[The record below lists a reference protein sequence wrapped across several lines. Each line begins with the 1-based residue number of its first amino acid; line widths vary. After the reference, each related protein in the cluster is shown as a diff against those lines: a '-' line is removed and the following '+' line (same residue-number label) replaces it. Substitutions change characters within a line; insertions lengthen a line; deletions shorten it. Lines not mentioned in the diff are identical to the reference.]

1 MSLVIDRVCK
11 SDSRPEKLE
20 TDGFVLFVGEP
31 TPPKPKKKSVTPS
44 PALYVPEG
52 FDPDQHLERSR
63 RNCGDRARYLL
74 HMIHTQTIFNHRD
87 RQDGVRLKAA
97 YLRKF
102 MTKKNYRHIIADLE
116 AGGVIEIERKA
127 IRGSQSYKFRL
138 AGDFRTQS
146 CRRYFPKDGYLVR
159 ALQKWRS
166 DADRE
171 ITCPTRKNLR
181 EQLWRVRV
189 KFEDARTLLAGL
201 PLNDEGHAD
210 TLSCLERLHE
220 EDWYFVA
227 DRQGRVHHNVSCLK
241 RELRQFLRVDGEP
254 LVELDISNSQPLFC
268 GLTYFIWL
276 KNGCSFADLHS
287 SDPLSGALRLNEEHL
302 ELLIATRSY
311 LSSTKKQ
318 KEGKGKGIPL
328 RCPPLG
334 IVNNDA
340 MRYLV
345 LCEQGQLYEY
355 LAEKAGE
362 DLSDYATR
370 NKFKQKVF
378 SHVMFARKKHMDNS
392 LAQVFKQEFPSI
404 YELVMDA
411 KHKDKSRLA
420 GWMQQVESDLVIDR
434 VVKRFIEERP
444 NAFILTIHD
453 SVLTKKRDAKFVRKL
468 FQQEFGRF
476 RVSPK
481 LNVK

>member
-1 MSLVIDRVCK
+1 MSPTIDRVCK
-11 SDSRPEKLE
+11 SDSRPENIE
-20 TDGFVLFVGEP
+20 TDGFVLVVGEP
-31 TPPKPKKKSVTPS
+31 TPPKPKKKSVTPL
-44 PALYVPEG
+44 PALYVSEHFNPEQCL
-52 FDPDQHLERSR
+52 DRSR
-63 RNCGDRARYLL
+63 RHCGDRARYLL

-102 MTKKNYRHIIADLE
+102 MTKKNYRGIIVDLE
-116 AGGVIEIERKA
+116 AGGVIEVERKA
-127 IRGSQSYKFRL
+127 IQGKQSYKFRL

-146 CRRYFPKDGYLVR
+146 CRRYFPKDAYLVR

-166 DADRE
+166 DTDRE
-171 ITCPTRKNLR
+171 ITCPTRKHLR
-181 EQLWRVRV
+181 EQLQRVRV
-189 KFEDARTLLAGL
+189 EFEDARTLLAGL

-241 RELRQFLRVDGEP
+241 RELRQFLRVEGEP

-276 KNGCSFADLHS
+276 KSGRSFADLHS
-287 SDPLSGALRLNEEHL
+287 SDSLSEALCLKEDNL
-302 ELLIATRSY
+302 ELLIATRSS
-311 LSSTKKQ
+311 LSSQKKQ

-334 IVNNDA
+334 IVNSDA
-340 MRYLV
+340 MKYFV

-355 LAEKAGE
+355 LAEKVGE
-362 DLSDYATR
+362 DLSDNATR
-370 NKFKQKVF
+370 NRFKQKVF
-378 SHVMFARKKHMDNS
+378 SHVMFARKKHMGNP
-392 LAQVFKQEFPSI
+392 LAQVFKREFPSI

-411 KHKDKSRLA
+411 KLKDRSRLA
-420 GWMQQVESDLVIDR
+420 SWMQQVESDLVIDR
-434 VVKRFIEERP
+434 VVKRFMEDRP
-444 NAFILTIHD
+444 HAFILTIHD
-453 SVLTKKRDAKFVRKL
+453 SVLTKKRDAKFARKL
-468 FQQEFGRF
+468 FMQEFGRF
-476 RVSPK
+476 RVNPK